1 MTSLVGAT
9 TPLFFELGAEV
20 TFPSNE
26 GVSAGL
32 ISGMLN
38 LGGLVLLVRPAPPN
52 ACWMRRRSAH
62 SAGGAG
68 GISGDPALL
77 GWTTHH
83 RHGAGMRCD
92 GHSCT

>member
-1 MTSLVGAT
+1 MFCAASAFLGAT

-38 LGGLVLLVRPAPPN
+38 FGGLVLLVALGSIPPS
-52 ACWMRRRSAH
+52 WD
-62 SAGGAG
+62 GALITG
-68 GISGDPALL
+68 TVLVCALL
-77 GWTTHH
+77 VVPV
-83 RHGAGMRCD
+83 REVYLRSQYD
-92 GHSCT
+92 EQS

>member
-1 MTSLVGAT
+1 MASLVGAT

-52 ACWMRRRSAH
+52 AFWTVEKKRRSAH
-62 SAGGAG
+62 SGGRCRWRWRRSRPLG
-68 GISGDPALL
+68 MDYSSPA
-77 GWTTHH
+77 
-83 RHGAGMRCD
+83 RCWFAL
-92 GHSCT
+92 